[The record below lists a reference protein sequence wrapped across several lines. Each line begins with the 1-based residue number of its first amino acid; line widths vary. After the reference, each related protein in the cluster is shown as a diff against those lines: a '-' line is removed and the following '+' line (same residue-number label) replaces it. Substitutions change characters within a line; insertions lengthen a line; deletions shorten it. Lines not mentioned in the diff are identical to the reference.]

1 MKVILSI
8 KPKYVERILSGKKK
22 YEFRKVIFKEAVDE
36 VIIYSSSPVRKLVA
50 SFKIEFIIKDEPKSL
65 WLKCNG
71 DSGLDHNEFF
81 DYFKNQNSGFA
92 ISITEL
98 NKFDNPIDP
107 KQIIDDFVAPQSF
120 QYCECDQIPSQIKSE
135 TRCKT

>member
-22 YEFRKVIFKEAVDE
+22 YEFRKVIFKESVDE
-36 VIIYSSSPVRKLVA
+36 VIIYSSSPVKRFVA

-71 DSGLDHNEFF
+71 DSGLNKEEFF
-81 DYFKNQNSGFA
+81 NYFKDRDPGFA
-92 ISITEL
+92 IKITNL
-98 NKFDNPIDP
+98 NKFKEPINPNA
-107 KQIIDDFVAPQSF
+107 IIDDFIALQSF
-120 QYCECDQIPSQIKSE
+120 QYCECDQLSNPIIA
-135 TRCKT
+135 